1 MKMFR
6 LLKYDIAEGSMKSIF
21 RYLYI
26 IPFVLVSCITFDA
39 ENVYTY
45 YFCGERPSVIE
56 QMFNLFRGEIAFDF
70 HPESD
75 YTFNFPMDWVLVYI
89 CLSLLIGSHI
99 KDSTEGFGLQLIVG
113 ARSRLRW
120 WLSKCVWAVLV
131 TASYIC
137 FIFLIIVSY
146 DWIRYGEV
154 SFERNYYVIAN
165 SYGGEADQMITYNKL
180 IIMAFV
186 LPFVVGVI
194 QSIIQ
199 MILNLYLNS
208 GLALSVIL
216 AALVLSVYY
225 PGRLVFYGYA
235 MNIRYLNFENNS
247 VHIPLDY
254 GFGVQYLVA
263 MSLIITMVGAALIR
277 RRDVL
282 RRE

>member
-1 MKMFR
+1 M
-6 LLKYDIAEGSMKSIF
+6 LKYDIAEGSMKSIF

-99 KDSTEGFGLQLIVG
+99 KDSTEGFGLQLMVG

-137 FIFLIIVSY
+137 FIFL
-146 DWIRYGEV
+146 
-154 SFERNYYVIAN
+154 
-165 SYGGEADQMITYNKL
+165 
-180 IIMAFV
+180 
-186 LPFVVGVI
+186 
-194 QSIIQ
+194 
-199 MILNLYLNS
+199 
-208 GLALSVIL
+208 
-216 AALVLSVYY
+216 
-225 PGRLVFYGYA
+225 RLQQ
-235 MNIRYLNFENNS
+235 
-247 VHIPLDY
+247 H
-254 GFGVQYLVA
+254 
-263 MSLIITMVGAALIR
+263 
-277 RRDVL
+277 
-282 RRE
+282 